1 MKTKR
6 MLVGIAAAVL
16 VFSGSTAASANALQT
31 APQRPASVLSS
42 PSCASSQT
50 TETLAAGMGVVALV
64 GGGIKPMHTKKS
76 CHKQYDNAA
85 KGCRKMKGRAAALC
99 WAAIS
104 VQLGICI
111 AGAS

>member
-1 MKTKR
+1 MKLKHMIVVTT
-6 MLVGIAAAVL
+6 AAVL
-16 VFSGSTAASANALQT
+16 VLSGSTAASANTLQT
-31 APQRPASVLSS
+31 APNTSVSVGSALGCSSAQPAKMI
-42 PSCASSQT
+42 
-50 TETLAAGMGVVALV
+50 AAGAGIAALF

-85 KGCRKMKGRAAALC
+85 KGCRKMKGRPAALC

>member
-1 MKTKR
+1 
-6 MLVGIAAAVL
+6 
-16 VFSGSTAASANALQT
+16 
-31 APQRPASVLSS
+31 
-42 PSCASSQT
+42 
-50 TETLAAGMGVVALV
+50 
-64 GGGIKPMHTKKS
+64 MHTKKS